1 MTAKK
6 PFVTERSSPARCS
19 PDSVI
24 GLLLDASKRP
34 GWQPEVISAEGP
46 VRLTTG
52 DSVWGRARMLGFGV
66 EGRSVAT
73 TVSSTLYEEQVIVGV
88 GMTVRYEVRP
98 SDDGCLVVHHL
109 ESHLPT
115 GFSGRVLS
123 LLLRAR
129 LKRMQKT
136 ALARLVAQSE
146 AGSIS

>member
-6 PFVTERSSPARCS
+6 RFVTERSRPAKC
-19 PDSVI
+19 PADAVI
-24 GLLLDASKRP
+24 DLLLDVSNRP
-34 GWQPEVISAEGP
+34 GWQPEVVSAEGP
-46 VRLTTG
+46 HRLATG
-52 DSVWGRARMLGFGV
+52 DSVWGQARMLGFGV

-73 TVSSTLYEEQVIVGV
+73 IVSPTLYEEQVIVGV

-98 SDDGCLVVHHL
+98 HDDGCLVVHHL

-115 GFSGRVLS
+115 GFSGRILS
-123 LLLRAR
+123 LLLRSR

-136 ALARLVAQSE
+136 ALERLVAQSE